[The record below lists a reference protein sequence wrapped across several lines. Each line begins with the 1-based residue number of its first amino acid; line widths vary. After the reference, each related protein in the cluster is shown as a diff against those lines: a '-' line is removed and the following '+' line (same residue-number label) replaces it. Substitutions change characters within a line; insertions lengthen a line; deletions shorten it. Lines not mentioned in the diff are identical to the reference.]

1 MANRSSIMNKSD
13 KIVGVAPRI
22 SHRAIELFRDSRFK
36 PRVVRNKKIYN
47 RKRRDSEPVDHGY

>member
-1 MANRSSIMNKSD
+1 MNKSD